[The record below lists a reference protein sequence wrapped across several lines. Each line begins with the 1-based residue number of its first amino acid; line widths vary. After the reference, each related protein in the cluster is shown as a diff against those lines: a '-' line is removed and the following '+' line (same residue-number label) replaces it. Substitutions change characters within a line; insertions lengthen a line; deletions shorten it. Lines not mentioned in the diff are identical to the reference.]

1 MKVILIKDS
10 KDGKANTV
18 IEVSPGYASNY
29 LFKNKIAVP
38 YVEEHI
44 KALDQRQNEIAKK
57 KEEKHQQ
64 DLLLKEQIQALILE
78 FKLKFTN
85 DQPHGSISTKQVF
98 KALEEKGLHLEKHT
112 VEKVHITSLGLTILK
127 VKLSHEVS
135 ANLRIKVLKDE

>member
-38 YVEEHI
+38 YIEQNI
-44 KALDQRQNEIAKK
+44 KELDHRKQEIIKQ
-57 KEEKHQQ
+57 KEEKHQK
-64 DLLLKEQIQALILE
+64 DLQLKEQIQALILE

-85 DQPHGSISTKQVF
+85 DHPHGSISTKQVF

-112 VEKVHITSLGLTILK
+112 VEKVHITSLGLSILK